1 MNKVTNIILVMLSI
15 VSITSACKDIDKTLR
30 DVQVTAVKKLYEPV
44 GGKAIY
50 LTNSESETIHFEW
63 EPVKLDNGE
72 VVSYEL
78 VFDREDGSFSEPI
91 YRLSSA
97 NDGLAHFVA
106 VGQQAMDEI
115 VQMAGAGVGGRT
127 NLKWAVI
134 SSVAGSQALSLQTKA
149 LQVIRRTQET
159 IDGKGLK
166 VVVLGSSTAEGS
178 GATSGQG
185 WVDLYTAYLK
195 NINENYEVIN
205 LAKGGY
211 TTYHIMPN
219 GHTVAGRPGPDTD
232 RNMTKALLYSPDVI
246 IVNMPSNDVNNGYT
260 YKEIMDNYDKLRSL
274 AEDAG
279 VQIYFTSTQPRNFS
293 EQQRKEQKAIRDAT
307 KGNYPTRYIE
317 FWTGIAEDDGTIKAK
332 YNSGD
337 GIHLNNA
344 GHSVLFERMVAVA
357 NILSHA
363 KVIGT
368 EVYSPT
374 GRILIDIGGT
384 SSLTMAPDWNNVTGP
399 RQVGTAYA
407 VPLKNTN
414 QERTPF
420 RIYVHDAFN
429 EVNYEGVPAGVT
441 LGDYPNSAVTDSFYG
456 NNTAFNGATEPT
468 GGLTLDRLD
477 KQKLYSFTIFAGRRG
492 VGSSDI
498 REAKYTVIGKTTK
511 TATLNSSNNVSDKV
525 FIEDIEPD
533 ANGRII
539 IEVTYGSGNNHSNK
553 FYYLGTLDITYK
565 PN

>member
-1 MNKVTNIILVMLSI
+1 
-15 VSITSACKDIDKTLR
+15 
-30 DVQVTAVKKLYEPV
+30 
-44 GGKAIY
+44 
-50 LTNSESETIHFEW
+50 
-63 EPVKLDNGE
+63 
-72 VVSYEL
+72 
-78 VFDREDGSFSEPI
+78 
-91 YRLSSA
+91 
-97 NDGLAHFVA
+97 
-106 VGQQAMDEI
+106 
-115 VQMAGAGVGGRT
+115 
-127 NLKWAVI
+127 
-134 SSVAGSQALSLQTKA
+134 
-149 LQVIRRTQET
+149 
-159 IDGKGLK
+159 
-166 VVVLGSSTAEGS
+166 
-178 GATSGQG
+178 
-185 WVDLYTAYLK
+185 
-195 NINENYEVIN
+195 
-205 LAKGGY
+205 
-211 TTYHIMPN
+211 
-219 GHTVAGRPGPDTD
+219 
-232 RNMTKALLYSPDVI
+232 
-246 IVNMPSNDVNNGYT
+246 
-260 YKEIMDNYDKLRSL
+260 LRSL

-441 LGDYPNSAVTDSFYG
+441 LGDYPNSAVT
-456 NNTAFNGATEPT
+456 
-468 GGLTLDRLD
+468 
-477 KQKLYSFTIFAGRRG
+477 
-492 VGSSDI
+492 
-498 REAKYTVIGKTTK
+498 
-511 TATLNSSNNVSDKV
+511 
-525 FIEDIEPD
+525 
-533 ANGRII
+533 
-539 IEVTYGSGNNHSNK
+539 
-553 FYYLGTLDITYK
+553 
-565 PN
+565 